1 MTMML
6 NMMMQ
11 LMTMMIMMMMT
22 MTMMMMM
29 MLKLTEVRLLFPRGF
44 PPAPLSR
51 RPTLSEELRVE
62 V

>member
-1 MTMML
+1 MTKD
-6 NMMMQ
+6 NP
-11 LMTMMIMMMMT
+11 TMIMMMV
-22 MTMMMMM
+22 MM
-29 MLKLTEVRLLFPRGF
+29 MLQLTEVRLLFPRGF

>member
-1 MTMML
+1 MTKD
-6 NMMMQ
+6 NP
-11 LMTMMIMMMMT
+11 T
-22 MTMMMMM
+22 MMMM
-29 MLKLTEVRLLFPRGF
+29 MLKLTEVRLPFPRGF